1 MNFHFRSQQINTN
14 HSITHYKI
22 FLYPRHI
29 FSNTLHFSI
38 EESISH
44 LKHFDIRIERGSNK
58 MSKSW
63 LKKFNLQYWT
73 SPYFTNIPSLQVKT
87 STASDQL
94 RICAS
99 WTLFICFSRYAD
111 SYFSVASLWWLQN
124 CKPKGVILNIGQY
137 SL

>member
-1 MNFHFRSQQINTN
+1 MWIVIKYGNWSFSVICLSVHILIISWYLHQLA
-14 HSITHYKI
+14 YKTCNYNI
-22 FLYPRHI
+22 QP
-29 FSNTLHFSI
+29 
-38 EESISH
+38 
-44 LKHFDIRIERGSNK
+44 KNK

-73 SPYFTNIPSLQVKT
+73 SPYFTNIPSLQVRT

-111 SYFSVASLWWLQN
+111 SYFSVARLWWLQN
-124 CKPKGVILNIGQY
+124 FANHKVWFSTLVNLHYKFKK
-137 SL
+137 